1 MENTMGHPTSPAEE
15 RELKLQQL
23 IDARITATENDILTK
38 RGTIVRAVAELCAGL
53 KCDEDEAE
61 ALVRAAVIG
70 RSFLVGPRIAEEV
83 QHAIYRHVLPLAEA
97 DLADV
102 ERNLVQAAQ
111 HDRIERRV
119 WARFFSRVTA

>member
-1 MENTMGHPTSPAEE
+1 MGHPTSRAEE

-23 IDARITATENDILTK
+23 IDARITATEHDILAK
-38 RGTIVRAVAELCAGL
+38 RGSTVRAVAELCTGL
-53 KCDEDEAE
+53 NCDADEAE

-70 RSFLVGPRIAEEV
+70 RSYLVGPRIVEEV

-97 DLADV
+97 DLVDA
-102 ERNLVQAAQ
+102 ERHLVDAAQ
-111 HDRIERRV
+111 HDRIEQRV

>member
-1 MENTMGHPTSPAEE
+1 MSRPTSPAEE

-23 IDARITATENDILTK
+23 IDARITATEHDILAK
-38 RGTIVRAVAELCAGL
+38 RGAIVRAVAELCAGL
-53 KCDEDEAE
+53 NCDEDEAE

-70 RSFLVGPRIAEEV
+70 RTFLVGARIAEEV

-97 DLADV
+97 DLIDA
-102 ERNLVQAAQ
+102 ERNAAEAAQ

-119 WARFFSRVTA
+119 WARFFSRAAA